1 MCLSNINVSVC
12 LTLMS
17 VCFTMVS
24 VCLHYIDFSMF
35 IIYICQSVSLTLMSV
50 LHWYQCLSYF
60 DVIVCILLISVC
72 LSYKCIT
79 MIPVSFLN
87 ECHCVRLTLMSV
99 FLSEWHFVCFTLM
112 SLCLS
117 YIGDSVFYIRVNV
130 LSYKLSMSVLQWW
143 QCLKYIHNSVLHSCQ
158 CVHLILATVSVVH
171 WCQSVCLT
179 LVTMCL
185 FILVTVCLIIVTVPV
200 LH

>member
-1 MCLSNINVSVC
+1 MLECLFNINVSVC

-35 IIYICQSVSLTLMSV
+35 IIHICQSVSLTLMSV
-50 LHWYQCLSYF
+50 LHWYECLSYF

-72 LSYKCIT
+72 LSYKWIT

-99 FLSEWHFVCFTLM
+99 FLYEWHCVCFTLM
-112 SLCLS
+112 SFV
-117 YIGDSVFYIRVNV
+117 SVIY
-130 LSYKLSMSVLQWW
+130 WW
-143 QCLKYIHNSVLHSCQ
+143 QCVLHTCQ
-158 CVHLILATVSVVH
+158 CVVLQIKY
-171 WCQSVCLT
+171 VCLT
-179 LVTMCL
+179 MMAVSV
-185 FILVTVCLIIVTVPV
+185 I
-200 LH
+200 HW